1 MNHTELEHFFLA
13 AVDLSKKKNHDYGS
27 DGLIEFGRQGC
38 LIRLS
43 DKIHRLKN
51 LLITN
56 NFGVDFVPSVNESIQ
71 DTCTDI
77 CNYAAYI
84 ALWSKLFEEE

>member
-1 MNHTELEHFFLA
+1 MNHQELENFFLA

-27 DGLIEFGRQGC
+27 DGLIEFGQTGC
-38 LIRLS
+38 LIRLY
-43 DKIHRLKN
+43 DKVHRLKN
-51 LLITN
+51 LLN
-56 NFGVDFVPSVNESIQ
+56 RELVPSVNESIQ

-84 ALWSKLFEEE
+84 ALWAKLFED